1 LLSSIFEMKDMG
13 HAYYVLGVKI
23 QKDQS
28 KIVLSLSQE
37 NFIKRILEWFCIC
50 NSKLLDTPIVKS
62 HALRVKKYP
71 KTKE

>member
-1 LLSSIFEMKDMG
+1 
-13 HAYYVLGVKI
+13 LGVKI

-28 KIVLSLSQE
+28 KIVLSLSKE
-37 NFIKRILEWFCIC
+37 NFIKRILEWFCMC

-62 HALRVKKYP
+62 HALSVKQYP